1 MVWHRIA
8 QSDNSVVCRTARL
21 FLSLKMRKFGI
32 QIPVETSIGLGF
44 YIGHGGPCV
53 VHHTAT
59 IGNNCNISQYVTIG
73 ATLGK
78 SASIGDE
85 VYIGPNVCIVEE
97 VTIGSRSLI
106 GGCRCHQEYSG
117 GEHRGRR
124 PREADRQGAAAQ
136 FHHQS
141 MAAGNVN
148 RPIVLAGGAPSSVE
162 RMLGMTRFVNQDAVL
177 RNVGLSD
184 GYLSGWSSHGRG
196 ECRTKAPHLSE
207 DVKSPETGTMCKA

>member
-1 MVWHRIA
+1 MLKPLFRLRSGSLGKGEVESSILSRSTRHPANNAACDTVFPARTGDEVTACAGHRIA
-8 QSDNSVVCRTARL
+8 QSDNSVVCRIARL

-32 QIPVETSIGLGF
+32 QIPVETSIGHGF

-78 SASIGDE
+78 SASIGNE

-106 GGCRCHQEYSG
+106 G
-117 GEHRGRR
+117 
-124 PREADRQGAAAQ
+124 AGAVVTRNIP
-136 FHHQS
+136 
-141 MAAGNVN
+141 AGSTAVGVPA
-148 RPIVLAGGAPSSVE
+148 RPI
-162 RMLGMTRFVNQDAVL
+162 D
-177 RNVGLSD
+177 
-184 GYLSGWSSHGRG
+184 
-196 ECRTKAPHLSE
+196 KARQHNFITNRWP
-207 DVKSPETGTMCKA
+207 PAM

>member
-1 MVWHRIA
+1 MQIFEAIKSDLYRYTRSIDIVTCAGSTSRIGA
-8 QSDNSVVCRTARL
+8 STTWSGTGSRESDNSVVCRTARL

-59 IGNNCNISQYVTIG
+59 IGNNSQYVTIG

-106 GGCRCHQEYSG
+106 G
-117 GEHRGRR
+117 
-124 PREADRQGAAAQ
+124 AGAVVTRNIP
-136 FHHQS
+136 
-141 MAAGNVN
+141 AGSTAVGVPA
-148 RPIVLAGGAPSSVE
+148 RPIDKA
-162 RMLGMTRFVNQDAVL
+162 RQHNFITNQWPPA
-177 RNVGLSD
+177 
-184 GYLSGWSSHGRG
+184 
-196 ECRTKAPHLSE
+196 
-207 DVKSPETGTMCKA
+207 M

>member
-1 MVWHRIA
+1 MQIFEAIKSDLYRYTRSSDIVTLCRQYLTNRGFNYMVWHRIA
-8 QSDNSVVCRTARL
+8 QSDNSVVCRIARL

-106 GGCRCHQEYSG
+106 G
-117 GEHRGRR
+117 
-124 PREADRQGAAAQ
+124 AGAVVTRDIP
-136 FHHQS
+136 
-141 MAAGNVN
+141 AGSTAVGVPA
-148 RPIVLAGGAPSSVE
+148 RPIDKARQHNFITNRWPSA
-162 RMLGMTRFVNQDAVL
+162 M
-177 RNVGLSD
+177 
-184 GYLSGWSSHGRG
+184 
-196 ECRTKAPHLSE
+196 
-207 DVKSPETGTMCKA
+207 